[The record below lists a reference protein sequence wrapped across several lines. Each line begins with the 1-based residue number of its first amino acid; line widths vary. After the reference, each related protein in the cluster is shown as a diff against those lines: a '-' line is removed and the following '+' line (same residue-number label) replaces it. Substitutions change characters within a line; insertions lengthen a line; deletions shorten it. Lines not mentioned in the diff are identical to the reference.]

1 MIEEK
6 EAYGG
11 NEIRDEVMGMDKRE
25 NDEKTREQLYLYSLR
40 KMAENNLES
49 NRSFMTGLYNLRA
62 FLYKADEEMR
72 QNPGLRFAMIVMDL
86 ANFKSVNA
94 FCGRDEGDGLLKCI
108 ADAFREYE
116 GEHVVLSHFR
126 ADIFAM
132 VTPFEHEDDLIAITR
147 QIGDRIEA
155 YKMNCKIF
163 PAFGICVATD
173 PEMPASLMKDY
184 ASMAL
189 KSIKGKFYAKY
200 IFFDD
205 SMYRRM
211 LTEKQIENEIVD
223 ALAGGQMKLFVQPKV
238 NMEDGSIVGG
248 EALVRWL
255 HPEKGI
261 ISPAEFIPV
270 IEKSGFIINVDA
282 YMWEEVF
289 RLIGR
294 RLQENSPVVPIS
306 INISR
311 MHVYDKFFVER
322 LLDLKE
328 RYGVPPYYVP
338 LELTESGFLEEE
350 ETMYE
355 NMKFLKQ
362 QGFRISMDDF
372 GTGYSTMTMLRDEPV
387 DEIKIDKG
395 FLDGMENAKS
405 RIIVSHV
412 LGMLRDLNLDMIAE
426 GVENEEQQKFL
437 LDCGCRNAQGFYYY
451 RPMASAEFEKL
462 IG

>member
-62 FLYKADEEMR
+62 FQYKADEEMR

-132 VTPFEHEDDLIAITR
+132 LTPFEHEDDLIAITR

-173 PEMPASLMKDY
+173 PEMRQPDEGLREY
-184 ASMAL
+184 G
-189 KSIKGKFYAKY
+189 IKK
-200 IFFDD
+200 
-205 SMYRRM
+205 
-211 LTEKQIENEIVD
+211 
-223 ALAGGQMKLFVQPKV
+223 
-238 NMEDGSIVGG
+238 
-248 EALVRWL
+248 
-255 HPEKGI
+255 H
-261 ISPAEFIPV
+261 
-270 IEKSGFIINVDA
+270 
-282 YMWEEVF
+282 
-289 RLIGR
+289 
-294 RLQENSPVVPIS
+294 
-306 INISR
+306 
-311 MHVYDKFFVER
+311 
-322 LLDLKE
+322 
-328 RYGVPPYYVP
+328 
-338 LELTESGFLEEE
+338 
-350 ETMYE
+350 
-355 NMKFLKQ
+355 
-362 QGFRISMDDF
+362 
-372 GTGYSTMTMLRDEPV
+372 
-387 DEIKIDKG
+387 
-395 FLDGMENAKS
+395 
-405 RIIVSHV
+405 
-412 LGMLRDLNLDMIAE
+412 
-426 GVENEEQQKFL
+426 
-437 LDCGCRNAQGFYYY
+437 
-451 RPMASAEFEKL
+451 
-462 IG
+462 

>member
-1 MIEEK
+1 M
-6 EAYGG
+6 
-11 NEIRDEVMGMDKRE
+11 
-25 NDEKTREQLYLYSLR
+25 
-40 KMAENNLES
+40 
-49 NRSFMTGLYNLRA
+49 
-62 FLYKADEEMR
+62 
-72 QNPGLRFAMIVMDL
+72 
-86 ANFKSVNA
+86 
-94 FCGRDEGDGLLKCI
+94 
-108 ADAFREYE
+108 
-116 GEHVVLSHFR
+116 
-126 ADIFAM
+126 
-132 VTPFEHEDDLIAITR
+132 
-147 QIGDRIEA
+147 
-155 YKMNCKIF
+155 
-163 PAFGICVATD
+163 
-173 PEMPASLMKDY
+173 
-184 ASMAL
+184 
-189 KSIKGKFYAKY
+189 
-200 IFFDD
+200 
-205 SMYRRM
+205 
-211 LTEKQIENEIVD
+211 D
-223 ALAGGQMKLFVQPKV
+223 ALADGQMKLFVQPKV

-322 LLDLKE
+322 LLDLRE

-395 FLDGMENAKS
+395 FLDGMENGKS

-412 LGMLRDLNLDMIAE
+412 LGMLRDLDLDMIAE